1 MCVTYTTGYSEH
13 NSLLS
18 DGVLLNN
25 SPHTLSYRKQ
35 CRWNQAV
42 TRLLRIQNW
51 KRSHFLSCWDLSMSA
66 QTNRLYSP
74 QNLWCWQC
82 CDGICCTVH
91 VLKGPFA
98 FMIYLFLLLLLLWA
112 LKKHSCDFGMLRYWR
127 LRTSCISLWETAVDL
142 HKLSESADYWLSN
155 GEGGKK
161 AHLQAVEAEMTLKK
175 NNPPPP
181 SCWLWNMFMSV
192 MLMHCA
198 VFEVDIEYPSTC
210 DRAIFCR
217 NKETVLFHMR
227 SI

>member
-98 FMIYLFLLLLLLWA
+98 FMIYLFFYYNYYYYEHLKSIAVTLECWGTGGSGHHASVFGKLLWI
-112 LKKHSCDFGMLRYWR
+112 C
-127 LRTSCISLWETAVDL
+127 TSCPKAQTTDWVME
-142 HKLSESADYWLSN
+142 K
-155 GEGGKK
+155 GGKK
-161 AHLQAVEAEMTLKK
+161 AHLQAVEA
-175 NNPPPP
+175 
-181 SCWLWNMFMSV
+181 
-192 MLMHCA
+192 
-198 VFEVDIEYPSTC
+198 
-210 DRAIFCR
+210 
-217 NKETVLFHMR
+217 
-227 SI
+227 